1 MGEALTV
8 CLMMI
13 ICTYGGCL
21 RLFSIIGGLGLR
33 AEAWGLTFAKWIFF
47 PIESFEAS
55 F

>member
-13 ICTYGGCL
+13 ICTYGVACGF
-21 RLFSIIGGLGLR
+21 FSNHWGLGLR